1 MHSIPL
7 NDTVIAFRAGDG
19 FECNL
24 IHVEGEEAAPK
35 GPVLLVHGAGVR
47 ANMFRPPT
55 RTNLVDFLI
64 VNGYDVWLENWRASI
79 DLPPNRWTLD
89 QAAVYDHPVAVRT
102 ICEYTG
108 ASEVKAVIHCQG
120 STSFMMSAVAG
131 LLPQVKTV
139 VSNAVALHTVVPK
152 FSGFKIRYALPVI
165 EAGTDFL
172 DPQWGLYAPTLTAKL
187 IDLIVRMSHH
197 ECNNP
202 VCKEVS
208 FTYGSGR
215 PALWRHENLS
225 DETHNWLKAEFAK
238 VPLTFFSQMK
248 KCVERGHLVSVEGW
262 KELPADFVAQ
272 PPRTD
277 ARFAFFAGEEN
288 QCFLPQSQ
296 ANTYAFLS
304 AARPQYHSL
313 HTLPGY
319 SHLDVFMGSNA
330 ARDVFPLMLAE
341 LEKSP

>member
-1 MHSIPL
+1 MRPL
-7 NDTVIAFRAGDG
+7 GLKDTVIPFRAGDG

-24 IHVEGEEAAPK
+24 IHVAGEKTAAK

-47 ANMFRPPT
+47 ANIFRAPT
-55 RTNLVDFLI
+55 PVNLVDFL
-64 VNGYDVWLENWRASI
+64 VANGYDVWLENWRASI

-89 QAAVYDHPVAVRT
+89 QAAVFDHPVAVRT
-102 ICEYTG
+102 ICERTG

-131 LLPQVKTV
+131 LLPQVKVV
-139 VSNAVALHTVVPK
+139 VSNAVALHTIVPK
-152 FSGFKIRYALPVI
+152 FSAFKIRYALPVI

-172 DPQWGLYAPTLTAKL
+172 DPQWGLDAPTLTAKI
-187 IDLIVRMSHH
+187 IDSIVQISHH
-197 ECNNP
+197 ECGNP

-215 PALWRHENLS
+215 PALWQHENLS
-225 DETHNWLKAEFAK
+225 GETHEWLKQEFSK

-248 KCVERGHLVSVEGW
+248 KCVERGHLVSVEGR

-277 ARFAFFAGEEN
+277 ARFALFAGEKN
-288 QCFLPQSQ
+288 RCFLPQSQ
-296 ANTYAFLS
+296 AKTYEFLS
-304 AARPQYHSL
+304 AARPNYHSL

-319 SHLDVFMGSNA
+319 SHLDVFMGCNA
-330 ARDVFPLMLAE
+330 ARNVFPIMLAE
-341 LEKSP
+341 LEKVQ